1 MLLFYCNYVEAC
13 ILYGSLQ
20 RCVVKTCALNNS
32 VVVFQGYAYAGYA
45 SDSLQCFVYCCH
57 AMLAVHAFD
66 RNSFSHDES
75 LLLKTQTKVFM
86 P

>member
-1 MLLFYCNYVEAC
+1 MLLFYRNYVEAC

-20 RCVVKTCALNNS
+20 RCVVEACALNNG